1 MDLRHFLILAI
12 STVFCGDLMT
22 AETITFKNVELSTD
36 DVLKCSFS
44 NWYSKFTSFSP
55 QSIVIPVPKEF
66 LQYLDDD
73 SIRLPG
79 ESHIDINSDNEY
91 SDWEEENEQDEEYEQ
106 DGDCGHAHPG
116 SSNIF
121 NNENFTKFKVEVESA
136 INELGGSVAPKMN
149 WSAPKDAS
157 WINPGNSIKT
167 NGFNDILL
175 LFKSSN
181 HIVDDLQYPL
191 SEVGAQENEIAVS
204 NGQIHYELVLKRWLD
219 INPALEFRVYVHSK
233 KIIGISQRD
242 LNHYT
247 FLDDLK
253 PKLRAVIEKFI
264 STAIIV
270 TFDLEN
276 YIVDV
281 YVPAPYN
288 KVTLIDINPFSRKT
302 DLLLFTWNEL
312 LTEKAVDESEDFEFR
327 LVDQTNLGRFSKKEY
342 NESQVPIDVI
352 DAAQNTETMVELA
365 REWNSL
371 QIKQD
376 LDKLEQ
382 D

>member
-1 MDLRHFLILAI
+1 
-12 STVFCGDLMT
+12 MT
-22 AETITFKNVELSTD
+22 AETVTFKNVELTTD

-44 NWYSKFTSFSP
+44 NWYSKLSKFSP
-55 QSIVIPVPKEF
+55 QAVVIPVPKEF
-66 LQYLDDD
+66 LQYLDND

-79 ESHIDINSDNEY
+79 DSHIDINGDNEY
-91 SDWEEENEQDEEYEQ
+91 SDWEEEDD
-106 DGDCGHAHPG
+106 DGDRGHTQLDCSA
-116 SSNIF
+116 IF

-136 INELGGSVAPKMN
+136 INELGGSVAPKLN

-167 NGFNDILL
+167 NGFNDLLL

-204 NGQIHYELVLKRWLD
+204 NGQIQYELVLKRWVD
-219 INPALEFRVYVHSK
+219 INPALEFRVFVHSK

-242 LNHYT
+242 LNHYV
-247 FLDDLK
+247 FLEDLR
-253 PKLRAVIEKFI
+253 PKLRAAIEKFI
-264 STAIIV
+264 STSVIDS
-270 TFDLEN
+270 FDLDN

-281 YVPAPYN
+281 HVPAPYSN
-288 KVTLIDINPFSRKT
+288 VTLIDINPFSRKT
-302 DLLLFTWNEL
+302 DPLLFTWNEL
-312 LTEKAVDESEDFEFR
+312 LAEKAIDESDDFEFR

-342 NESQVPIDVI
+342 SESQVPIDVI

-376 LDKLEQ
+376 LDDEEQ
-382 D
+382 KS